1 MTKCLLT
8 RGVRL
13 LEVSVSGGST
23 ALCRF
28 PWSVGSMWL
37 SSQLRLAAVKNVL
50 NGKSL
55 HALER
60 HSKIQYNTILFLDM
74 LRQKA

>member
-23 ALCRF
+23 VLCRF
-28 PWSVGSMWL
+28 SWSVGSTWL
-37 SSQLRLAAVKNVL
+37 SSQLQLAAVKIVL
-50 NGKSL
+50 NGMSL
-55 HALER
+55 HAIER
-60 HSKIQYNTILFLDM
+60 HSKIQYKTFLDM
-74 LRQKA
+74 LRQRA